1 MGVEVGVHTSP
12 TASRVEGMSQYSDCT
27 SHRPPISLIL
37 PPVEAPPVE
46 APPVEA
52 PPVKAPPVKAPPVEA
67 PHVEAPPVEA
77 PHVEAPPVK
86 APPVKAPPVDAVG
99 VDAVGEGVLVACP
112 LCVLPSGGS
121 GSVGSIGSVGGG
133 GGVVGASG
141 NRKSNSPCRNPF
153 RSINTICTLFAF
165 DETRWANA
173 IRLPLVA

>member
-52 PPVKAPPVKAPPVEA
+52 PPV
-67 PHVEAPPVEA
+67 
-77 PHVEAPPVK
+77 
-86 APPVKAPPVDAVG
+86 DAVG

-133 GGVVGASG
+133 GGVVGSSG